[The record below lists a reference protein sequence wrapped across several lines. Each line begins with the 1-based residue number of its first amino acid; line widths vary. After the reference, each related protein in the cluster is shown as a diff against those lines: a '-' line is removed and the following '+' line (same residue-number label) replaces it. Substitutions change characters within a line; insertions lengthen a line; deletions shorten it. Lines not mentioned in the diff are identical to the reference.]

1 MSGGKKTQVGKEV
14 TVSWGGKEFK
24 CKVVEVKAG
33 AVKVH
38 YLGWNA
44 GYDEWVSIEDAK
56 DGEEDEVNV
65 GEKKEKE
72 EGEEGDN
79 RPDMMFDS
87 RPKFEE
93 SPLSTACLKIRM
105 LELKSNE
112 IEKKKRVL
120 ALENEENARDLET
133 EKEKLKTTLDEE
145 LTKTKAGN

>member
-1 MSGGKKTQVGKEV
+1 M
-14 TVSWGGKEFK
+14 SWGGKEFK
-24 CKVVEVKAG
+24 CKVVEGKAG

-56 DGEEDEVNV
+56 DGEGDAVNV

-72 EGEEGDN
+72 KAEGEEN
-79 RPDMMFDS
+79 RP

-112 IEKKKRVL
+112 IERKMRIL
-120 ALENEENARDLET
+120 ALENEENARELEA

-145 LTKTKAGN
+145 LNKTKAGN